1 MPLPLANANP
11 ETGLIELIL
20 ALLPLL
26 LFFALPFGLLF
37 IGWWVGSTVEK
48 RHYRSIRA
56 REAVTA
62 SLPAI
67 TMRTGA
73 EGRAVAEAR
82 LVTGHVVISLDH
94 FKRFLARIRQI
105 FGGRIR
111 AYESLVDRARREA
124 VLRLKEACP
133 DADIVLN
140 LRFETSVIGE
150 TQGKRG
156 LGAVEVLASGTAIR
170 YHQP

>member
-1 MPLPLANANP
+1 MLLQLAQ
-11 ETGLIELIL
+11 TTQGKGVIEIIFT
-20 ALLPLL
+20 LLPLL
-26 LFFALPFGLLF
+26 LFFTLPIGLLLL
-37 IGWWVGSTVEK
+37 GWWVGSTVEK
-48 RHYRSIRA
+48 RHYRSIRL
-56 REAVTA
+56 RETVTS
-62 SLPAI
+62 SLPAV
-67 TMRTGA
+67 TMRTAPTGLAIA
-73 EGRAVAEAR
+73 ETH

-133 DADIVLN
+133 DADIILN

-150 TQGKRG
+150 VHGKRG

-170 YHQP
+170 YLPQ